1 MMAATATA
9 VVVVVAR
16 SVGEVGGKVG
26 GVVSGEVSGV
36 VGGCVLCLMPTYQ
49 RNRMRNIIFWSKL
62 RFILFGM
69 AGHSRIKF
77 ILFLLGDCQNWYKI

>member
-16 SVGEVGGKVG
+16 LVGEVGGKVG
-26 GVVSGEVSGV
+26 GVVSVKVSGV
-36 VGGCVLCLMPTYQ
+36 VGGCVLCLTPTYR
-49 RNRMRNIIFWSKL
+49 RNHTRNIIFWSKL

-69 AGHSRIKF
+69 AGHA
-77 ILFLLGDCQNWYKI
+77 Q

>member
-16 SVGEVGGKVG
+16 SVGEVGGEVG

-36 VGGCVLCLMPTYQ
+36 VGGCVLCLTPTYR
-49 RNRMRNIIFWSKL
+49 RNRTRNIISRYKL

-69 AGHSRIKF
+69 SGHA
-77 ILFLLGDCQNWYKI
+77 Q

>member
-16 SVGEVGGKVG
+16 LVGEVGGEVR
-26 GVVSGEVSGV
+26 GVVSGKVSGV
-36 VGGCVLCLMPTYQ
+36 VGGCVLCLTPTYH
-49 RNRMRNIIFWSKL
+49 RNHTKNIIFWSKL

-69 AGHSRIKF
+69 AGHA
-77 ILFLLGDCQNWYKI
+77 Q

>member
-26 GVVSGEVSGV
+26 GVCE
-36 VGGCVLCLMPTYQ
+36 
-49 RNRMRNIIFWSKL
+49 NIW
-62 RFILFGM
+62 
-69 AGHSRIKF
+69 
-77 ILFLLGDCQNWYKI
+77 LLGLINCEYLAADCKAFSLARKEHQ

>member
-1 MMAATATA
+1 MAAMATA

-16 SVGEVGGKVG
+16 SVGEVGGEVG

-36 VGGCVLCLMPTYQ
+36 VGGCVLCLMPTY
-49 RNRMRNIIFWSKL
+49 RKNRTRNIIFRSKL

-69 AGHSRIKF
+69 AGNA
-77 ILFLLGDCQNWYKI
+77 Q

>member
-1 MMAATATA
+1 MMAAMATA

-16 SVGEVGGKVG
+16 SVGEVGGEVG

-36 VGGCVLCLMPTYQ
+36 VGGCVLCLTPTYC
-49 RNRMRNIIFWSKL
+49 RNRTRNLIFWSKL

-69 AGHSRIKF
+69 AGHA
-77 ILFLLGDCQNWYKI
+77 Q

>member
-16 SVGEVGGKVG
+16 SVGEVRGEVG

-36 VGGCVLCLMPTYQ
+36 VGGCVLCLMPTYR
-49 RNRMRNIIFWSKL
+49 RNRTRNIIFWSKL

-69 AGHSRIKF
+69 AGHA
-77 ILFLLGDCQNWYKI
+77 Q

>member
-16 SVGEVGGKVG
+16 SVGEVGGEVG
-26 GVVSGEVSGV
+26 GVVSGKVSGEVSGV
-36 VGGCVLCLMPTYQ
+36 VGGCVLCLMPTYH
-49 RNRMRNIIFWSKL
+49 RNRTRNIICRYKL

-69 AGHSRIKF
+69 AGHA
-77 ILFLLGDCQNWYKI
+77 Q

>member
-16 SVGEVGGKVG
+16 LVGEVGGKVG
-26 GVVSGEVSGV
+26 VVVSDKVSGV
-36 VGGCVLCLMPTYQ
+36 VGGCVVCLTPTYR
-49 RNRMRNIIFWSKL
+49 RNRTRNIIFWSKL

-69 AGHSRIKF
+69 AGHA
-77 ILFLLGDCQNWYKI
+77 Q

>member
-1 MMAATATA
+1 MMATTATA

-26 GVVSGEVSGV
+26 GVVCGEVSGV
-36 VGGCVLCLMPTYQ
+36 VGGCVLCLTPTYH
-49 RNRMRNIIFWSKL
+49 RNRTRNIISFWSKL

-69 AGHSRIKF
+69 AGHA
-77 ILFLLGDCQNWYKI
+77 Q